1 MNPLFSLLPAII
13 DTAAHGVVDGQ
24 LTQNR
29 TGANE
34 SVETITESYSAKH
47 TAQRAEQQVRI
58 LEANLAK
65 TMMIC
70 EALWELLAEKTDLTE
85 QDLYQK
91 ILDVDMRDGVQDNK
105 NQRKAA
111 KCPNCNRTVSAR
123 HAACLYC
130 GEVVDQS
137 IFTLS

>member
-1 MNPLFSLLPAII
+1 MNPLFSLLP
-13 DTAAHGVVDGQ
+13 GVVGSVTRGVVGGQ
-24 LTQNR
+24 QGQPGTND
-29 TGANE
+29 
-34 SVETITESYSAKH
+34 SVDSIAESYSAKH
-47 TAQRAEQQVRI
+47 AAQRAEQRVKI

-70 EALWELLAEKTDLTE
+70 EALWELLAAKTDLTE

-91 ILDVDMRDGVQDNK
+91 ILDVDLRDGVQDNK
-105 NQRKAA
+105 NQRKAI
-111 KCPNCNRTVSAR
+111 KCPKCQRTVSAR

>member
-1 MNPLFSLLPAII
+1 
-13 DTAAHGVVDGQ
+13 V
-24 LTQNR
+24 
-29 TGANE
+29 
-34 SVETITESYSAKH
+34 K
-47 TAQRAEQQVRI
+47 I

-70 EALWELLAEKTDLTE
+70 EALWELLAAKTDLTE

-91 ILDVDMRDGVQDNK
+91 ILDVDLRDGVQDNK
-105 NQRKAA
+105 NQRKAI
-111 KCPNCNRTVSAR
+111 KCPKCQRTVSAR